1 MRSYALG
8 IITGII
14 ICMVIISYFPTPET
28 DQACYNCGMKAWYF
42 QLAEENK

>member
-14 ICMVIISYFPTPET
+14 ICMVILCYIPLTET
-28 DQACYNCGMKAWYF
+28 ELSLRNVVRLRSGFTKQ
-42 QLAEENK
+42 ENK